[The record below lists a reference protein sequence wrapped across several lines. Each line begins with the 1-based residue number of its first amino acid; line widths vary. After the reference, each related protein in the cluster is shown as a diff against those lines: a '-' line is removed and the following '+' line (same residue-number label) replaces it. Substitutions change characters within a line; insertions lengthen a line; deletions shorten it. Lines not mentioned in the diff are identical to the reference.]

1 MNAHTLRKWSPIK
14 IFMYLLLAICSLL
27 VFWCQGA
34 SSMHLTPLEISSFNV
49 EHRRRHQ
56 HPDSAATANTTA
68 STAQNLFLNLL
79 KNATI
84 NHHDKFLSLHY
95 QQPLQQHQ
103 QTSSPVI
110 NQRDLRLQTLWR
122 MRMREK
128 RARMQAHRKQKL
140 LIQQLL
146 DQRLDLH
153 HNGNHHE
160 SAVEDLKLSANPNLN
175 INNLKHLINHNLIT
189 QHNHHN
195 NNKLNHK
202 LNTTLLSS
210 SSYDGDQHR
219 REELF
224 ETLSEIM
231 ANISVASN
239 RNRRESRFHHQHPQQ
254 QMQHAA
260 STSFPVQQHSRS
272 GNSNRPRRRRYCSA
286 RDPRTLAFEAP
297 TVFEGKVKS
306 MTTDRQVNFSITVEV
321 QRVFKQQKNY
331 PVLKNVRLQFA
342 LKNTSECDI
351 YREEFRYRGFVRDE
365 PEQGKNY
372 FLFVKQISLGNF
384 TILGQPIKKN
394 SRTAKEVEIG
404 VSEKYGEYQISWH
417 LLHCVIGFW
426 GCLCQNCDVRHATGN
441 WLYFEVGS
449 STGGVG
455 NLCKNGN
462 KACWWLLFYVEPYS
476 RFSLDNN

>member
-14 IFMYLLLAICSLL
+14 IFMYLLLGICSLL

-34 SSMHLTPLEISSFNV
+34 SSMHLTPLEFSSFNL

-56 HPDSAATANTTA
+56 HPDSATANTTA
-68 STAQNLFLNLL
+68 STAQTLFVNLL
-79 KNATI
+79 RNATI
-84 NHHDKFLSLHY
+84 NHHDKFSSLHY
-95 QQPLQQHQ
+95 QQPLQQQQ
-103 QTSSPVI
+103 QTASPVI
-110 NQRDLRLQTLWR
+110 SHHQRDLRLQALWR
-122 MRMREK
+122 LRMREK

-175 INNLKHLINHNLIT
+175 INNLKHLINHNIIT

-202 LNTTLLSS
+202 LNTTSTLSPH
-210 SSYDGDQHR
+210 DDNQQR

-224 ETLSEIM
+224 ETLSEIV

-239 RNRRESRFHHQHPQQ
+239 RNRRDSRYHNSHHQQQ
-254 QMQHAA
+254 LQH
-260 STSFPVQQHSRS
+260 TSFPVQQQQHSRG
-272 GNSNRPRRRRYCSA
+272 GNSNRQRRRRYCSA
-286 RDPRTLAFEAP
+286 RDPRTLAFMAP

-331 PVLKNVRLQFA
+331 PDPKNVRLQFA

-404 VSEKYGEYQISWH
+404 VSEKYGEYRIS
-417 LLHCVIGFW
+417 
-426 GCLCQNCDVRHATGN
+426 
-441 WLYFEVGS
+441 
-449 STGGVG
+449 
-455 NLCKNGN
+455 
-462 KACWWLLFYVEPYS
+462 
-476 RFSLDNN
+476 